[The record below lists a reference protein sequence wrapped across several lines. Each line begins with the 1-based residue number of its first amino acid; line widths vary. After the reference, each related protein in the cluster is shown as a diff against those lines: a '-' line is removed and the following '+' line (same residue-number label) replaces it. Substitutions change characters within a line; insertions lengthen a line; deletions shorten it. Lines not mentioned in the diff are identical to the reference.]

1 MEKII
6 TVINFIKKVNE
17 LVKSR
22 PQRYF
27 SMANKDFALAHPQ
40 LYRELQDNYN
50 MVYKTDIRLNS
61 SKCSNCFLDKF
72 FELRQLKNH
81 EIMERIELLHKMRE
95 GFVAKV
101 DGVYYSSK
109 SKHLTNEACEKIY
122 KKFGFKAF
130 ESYDKNWRSK
140 VAKYGIT
147 DIEKAISKES
157 IKDFFEDFEEE
168 VEAKDYNSL
177 SYQELLKVA
186 KEQGIKTRKK
196 HEILKQLK

>member
-1 MEKII
+1 MEKVI
-6 TVINFIKKVNE
+6 TVIEFIEKVNS

-40 LYRELQDNYN
+40 LYRELQNNYN
-50 MVYKTDIRLNS
+50 AVFKTNIKLDT

-122 KKFGFKAF
+122 KQFGLKAF
-130 ESYDKNWRSK
+130 ESYDNDWRSK
-140 VAKYGIT
+140 VAKYSVT

-157 IKDFFEDFEEE
+157 IKDFFENYEEE
-168 VEAKDYNSL
+168 DYTSL

-186 KEQGIKTRKK
+186 KEQGIKSRKK
-196 HEILKQLK
+196 DEILKQLK